1 MGRKDM
7 RGRNLVDTWKFYD
20 ITHRDHVVCNPT
32 SIGKVDELIAL
43 LDLGPEPR
51 VLDIAS
57 GKGEFIVR
65 VAERFGGSS
74 GRGVQGVAVDISPY
88 CIADLR
94 ATAVRRIPAAELE
107 ILEMDGADYHP
118 AAGTFDLASCMGG
131 SWVFGGI
138 RPTLRFLAQATRPGG
153 CVVVGQ
159 PFWKKEPVAE
169 YLGWSGMA
177 RDEFGSHAGNVEAGE
192 AEELVPRL
200 ALVSSDDEWDRYE
213 TLQWRAAARYAD
225 LHPDDPEVTE
235 LLARVEKS
243 RREYLSWGRDT
254 LGWALYLFATRQ
266 NPAPTAP

>member
-1 MGRKDM
+1 M
-7 RGRNLVDTWKFYD
+7 
-20 ITHRDHVVCNPT
+20 
-32 SIGKVDELIAL
+32 
-43 LDLGPEPR
+43 
-51 VLDIAS
+51 
-57 GKGEFIVR
+57 
-65 VAERFGGSS
+65 
-74 GRGVQGVAVDISPY
+74 
-88 CIADLR
+88 
-94 ATAVRRIPAAELE
+94 
-107 ILEMDGADYHP
+107 
-118 AAGTFDLASCMGG
+118 
-131 SWVFGGI
+131 FGGI

-225 LHPDDPEVTE
+225 LHADDPEVTE

-243 RREYLSWGRDT
+243 RREYLEVGPGHARLGALPIRNAAESRADGSIGARRDDVEAAD
-254 LGWALYLFATRQ
+254 GS
-266 NPAPTAP
+266 TAPPALGAASPQAERCAVSVRRSSRSQ

>member
-118 AAGTFDLASCMGG
+118 AAGTFDLASCLGG
-131 SWVFGGI
+131 
-138 RPTLRFLAQATRPGG
+138 
-153 CVVVGQ
+153 
-159 PFWKKEPVAE
+159 
-169 YLGWSGMA
+169 
-177 RDEFGSHAGNVEAGE
+177 
-192 AEELVPRL
+192 
-200 ALVSSDDEWDRYE
+200 
-213 TLQWRAAARYAD
+213 
-225 LHPDDPEVTE
+225 
-235 LLARVEKS
+235 
-243 RREYLSWGRDT
+243 
-254 LGWALYLFATRQ
+254 
-266 NPAPTAP
+266 